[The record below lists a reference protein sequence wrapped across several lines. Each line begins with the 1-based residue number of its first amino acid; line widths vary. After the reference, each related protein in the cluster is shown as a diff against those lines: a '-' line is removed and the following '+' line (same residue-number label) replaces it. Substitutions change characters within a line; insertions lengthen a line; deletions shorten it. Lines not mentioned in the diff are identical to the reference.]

1 MSQDK
6 PSLMN
11 VALEFASLKNLGEL
25 SFVGKGAFKE
35 TYKVINEKG
44 RPIALK
50 LMIPEK
56 CNIQRSEREIAA
68 MQKCDSPFIG
78 KLYDYGEFR
87 TSTNEKYLYLLEE
100 YLDGGTL
107 TDQINTGSLT
117 PKIIREYAISLI
129 KALAHLRQN
138 NLVHRDIKP
147 DNIMFRKK
155 SSIPILV
162 DFGLVRDLSQSSL
175 TQTWWPHGPGTPYY
189 SAPEQLNNEKHLIK
203 WRTDQFS
210 LGVVLSIS
218 LKVDHPYKEPGMTPN
233 EVINAVIQRKGC
245 TERFRREISAI
256 GFGEIIKMVEP
267 WPVRR
272 YTSPGELLSI
282 FQNKE

>member
-1 MSQDK
+1 MNDDK
-6 PSLMN
+6 SSLIDI
-11 VALEFASLKNLGEL
+11 AQELADSKNLNAL

-35 TYKVINEKG
+35 TYKVIDEKG
-44 RPIALK
+44 ESIALK
-50 LMIPEK
+50 LMVPEK
-56 CNIQRSEREIAA
+56 FNIQRSEREIAA
-68 MQKCDSPFIG
+68 LQKCDTHLIG
-78 KLYDYGEFR
+78 KLYEYGEFR
-87 TSTNEKYLYLLEE
+87 TSTNEKYIFLLEE

-107 TDQINTGSLT
+107 TDQINSGRLT
-117 PKIIREYAISLI
+117 PKIIREYAVSLI
-129 KALAHLRQN
+129 KALDYLRRN

-155 SSIPILV
+155 SSTPILV

-189 SAPEQLNNEKHLIK
+189 AAPEQLNNEKHLIK

-210 LGVVLSIS
+210 LGVVLSIC
-218 LKVDHPYKEPGMTPN
+218 LTGKHPYNEAGMTPN
-233 EVINAVIQRKGC
+233 EVINAVLQRKGSAGD
-245 TERFRREISAI
+245 FRKEISAL
-256 GFGEIIKMVEP
+256 GFDGIIRMVEP

-272 YTSPGELLSI
+272 YTSPRELLEC